1 MALDRRARGDGEQ
14 HTIIMAMASLDI
26 PDQWRFIMFIAGKI
40 LKLNSG
46 FAIATL
52 DYRGVR

>member
-1 MALDRRARGDGEQ
+1 MENPP
-14 HTIIMAMASLDI
+14 IIMAMASLEI
-26 PDQWRFIMFIAGKI
+26 PDQWRFIMFIFIAGKI

-46 FAIATL
+46 FSIATL